1 MRRLINGKSHAVY
14 ADVEAPFSPID
25 IHKEMKKS
33 GCITT
38 ASTNE
43 MVMDHPAIQS
53 DDGNQLHIPL
63 DMKTWLP
70 FAAPVYH
77 ISPNP
82 EDYIIVPVIVMPS
95 DLPNRNGVA
104 FPLREL
110 IKWDPEVGRQAYKT
124 WKGMPT
130 YSEHDNEDYT
140 KSRGVIAD
148 SLMRKLN
155 GFNGGQIW
163 KLLLLLTFDRSKYP
177 DVVNRILSGQT
188 NSYSMGAWVN
198 SYECSVCSAELGHCG
213 HISKTSRAFGNY
225 GGQLA
230 FRNAIG
236 IRGFECSEVSTPAFI
251 SAISDK
257 VSELKGVE

>member
-1 MRRLINGKSHAVY
+1 MRQLIRGKSHAVY
-14 ADVEAPFSPID
+14 ADAESPYQPID
-25 IHKEMKKS
+25 VFKELKKS
-33 GCITT
+33 GSITT
-38 ASTNE
+38 AAATNE
-43 MVMDHPAIQS
+43 MVL
-53 DDGNQLHIPL
+53 NQQGLQIPL

-77 ISPNP
+77 ISSNP

-110 IKWDPEVGRQAYKT
+110 VKWDPEVGRQAYKT

-148 SLMRKLN
+148 SLMRKLM
-155 GFNGGQIW
+155 GFNQGGIW
-163 KLLLLLTFDRSKYP
+163 KLMLLLTFDRSKYP
-177 DVVNRILSGQT
+177 DVANRILTGET

-198 SYECSVCSAELGHCG
+198 EYECSLCNSEVGKCH
-213 HISKTSRAFGNY
+213 HIQKDRRDLVNFNGE
-225 GGQLA
+225 LA

-236 IRGFECSEVSTPAFI
+236 IRGFECSEVSTPAFL
-251 SAISDK
+251 SAISD
-257 VSELKGVE
+257 VVRPLKAGA